1 MTRLHVRFAAAFF
14 GASLIASAAAL
25 AQTPPQAP
33 PMTSVLAG
41 KKFTPP
47 IKGQADVEFV
57 RPTSKREGKEVVT
70 RILVRN
76 ISSGPIPR
84 LTIAETW
91 YSKDGQMVAG
101 NKGFINGLLQPG
113 EIKTIEIRTPV
124 DARMAQ
130 NNWNFS
136 HANGTVKTHQVSKL
150 EDPNKKEPAAKA
162 ASATKGTKGTSKNK
176 KKK

>member
-1 MTRLHVRFAAAFF
+1 MK
-14 GASLIASAAAL
+14 
-25 AQTPPQAP
+25 
-33 PMTSVLAG
+33 SVLAG

-124 DARMAQ
+124 DSRMAQ

-150 EDPNKKEPAAKA
+150 EDPNAKKEPAAKA
-162 ASATKGTKGTSKNK
+162 ASATKGKGTKGTTK

>member
-1 MTRLHVRFAAAFF
+1 MTRLHARFAAAFF

-25 AQTPPQAP
+25 AQSPPQAP

-124 DARMAQ
+124 DSRMAQ

-150 EDPNKKEPAAKA
+150 EDPNAKKKEPAAKA
-162 ASATKGTKGTSKNK
+162 ASATKGTKGTK
-176 KKK
+176 KK

>member
-1 MTRLHVRFAAAFF
+1 MTRVHATFAATLF
-14 GASLIASAAAL
+14 GASLIASAAP
-25 AQTPPQAP
+25 AQQPPQPP

-57 RPTSKREGKEVVT
+57 RPTTRREGKEVVT
-70 RILVRN
+70 RITVKN

-84 LTIAETW
+84 LTVAETW
-91 YSKDGQMVAG
+91 YSKDGQMVTG
-101 NKGFINGLLQPG
+101 SKGFINGLLQPG
-113 EIKTIEIRTPV
+113 EIKTIEIRTPA
-124 DARMAQ
+124 DPRMAQ

-136 HANGTVKTHQVSKL
+136 HANGAVKTHAVKSL
-150 EDPNKKEPAAKA
+150 DAAKEPAAKA
-162 ASATKGTKGTSKNK
+162 ASATKPTKAAAK